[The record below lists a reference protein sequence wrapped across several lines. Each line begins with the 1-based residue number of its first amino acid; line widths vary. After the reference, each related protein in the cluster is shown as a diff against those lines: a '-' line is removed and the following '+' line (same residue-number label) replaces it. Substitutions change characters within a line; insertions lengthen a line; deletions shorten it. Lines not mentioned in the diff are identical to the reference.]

1 VWDDTWI
8 EGCGLVIRSGHMP
21 YWYGKSL
28 TAVVANYQLPVR
40 AFARLTP
47 RRASR
52 RLATSPL
59 PRSIVTTTQL
69 LTGSALAGALAL
81 GLYGFVATR
90 RAENGLR
97 EREGEIARL
106 RERVEGLESKVTALQ
121 SVRTL
126 LQAMQENKGAE
137 ATTRGAVTTPKNPPT
152 PMLNPAPSSTAS
164 STAGTTPRASESK
177 AGFDSAAR
185 QAFLERNRFRYAVF
199 FKTRNLTDQQAE
211 RMLSL
216 LAEQEST
223 RRDLQQMVQDQGVAG
238 DSQAVEALRSK
249 LNEPITKELRWLL
262 GEDGYADYSAF
273 QKALYYRS
281 AHVDPLAP
289 LFTAARVPLSEAQV
303 AQLVTIVA
311 ANNQSVRRGKSD
323 ITATSQV
330 NWSGV
335 LQQAGGVLSPE
346 QMQVMQKIAAG
357 KAPKP

>member
-1 VWDDTWI
+1 
-8 EGCGLVIRSGHMP
+8 
-21 YWYGKSL
+21 
-28 TAVVANYQLPVR
+28 
-40 AFARLTP
+40 
-47 RRASR
+47 
-52 RLATSPL
+52 
-59 PRSIVTTTQL
+59 
-69 LTGSALAGALAL
+69 
-81 GLYGFVATR
+81 
-90 RAENGLR
+90 
-97 EREGEIARL
+97 
-106 RERVEGLESKVTALQ
+106 
-121 SVRTL
+121 
-126 LQAMQENKGAE
+126 
-137 ATTRGAVTTPKNPPT
+137 
-152 PMLNPAPSSTAS
+152 
-164 STAGTTPRASESK
+164 
-177 AGFDSAAR
+177 
-185 QAFLERNRFRYAVF
+185 
-199 FKTRNLTDQQAE
+199 
-211 RMLSL
+211 MLSL

-346 QMQVMQKIAAG
+346 QMQVMQKSQPARPQALTTTLCSRRLGVARTDHFHVHSTANFSGAPRRGDFRFGLGGAG
-357 KAPKP
+357 RGCSAR

>member
-137 ATTRGAVTTPKNPPT
+137 ATTRGAVTTPKK
-152 PMLNPAPSSTAS
+152 PAYACAQSRTLFDGIVDRRYNAPGIGVESWVRQRGP
-164 STAGTTPRASESK
+164 AGVS
-177 AGFDSAAR
+177 
-185 QAFLERNRFRYAVF
+185 
-199 FKTRNLTDQQAE
+199 
-211 RMLSL
+211 
-216 LAEQEST
+216 
-223 RRDLQQMVQDQGVAG
+223 
-238 DSQAVEALRSK
+238 
-249 LNEPITKELRWLL
+249 
-262 GEDGYADYSAF
+262 GE
-273 QKALYYRS
+273 K
-281 AHVDPLAP
+281 P
-289 LFTAARVPLSEAQV
+289 VPLCGLFQNS
-303 AQLVTIVA
+303 
-311 ANNQSVRRGKSD
+311 QSDRP
-323 ITATSQV
+323 T
-330 NWSGV
+330 
-335 LQQAGGVLSPE
+335 GGADAL
-346 QMQVMQKIAAG
+346 ALG
-357 KAPKP
+357 